1 MANCCDT
8 EYTFLGEKEN
18 IISLWTDIKN
28 AFASNDRLHHIK
40 ETLLPDVKE
49 DFPSRGEIM
58 YVDDEIFVHD
68 DGKAD
73 FSLATDTAWTA
84 CNELMRAITKK
95 YSVEMFYYSEEPG
108 FEIFETNDKDGRYF
122 SYRYVVDSSVD
133 GIEFYETFD
142 EVADVIEDLTG
153 VKLKDIS
160 EAEEKLAPYN
170 GLDTFLLIHEIEVV

>member
-28 AFASNDRLHHIK
+28 AFASNGRLHHIK

-73 FSLATDTAWTA
+73 FSLATDTAWIVP
-84 CNELMRAITKK
+84 LM
-95 YSVEMFYYSEEPG
+95 V
-108 FEIFETNDKDGRYF
+108 
-122 SYRYVVDSSVD
+122 SS
-133 GIEFYETFD
+133 IMRHSM
-142 EVADVIEDLTG
+142 
-153 VKLKDIS
+153 KLPMLS
-160 EAEEKLAPYN
+160 R
-170 GLDTFLLIHEIEVV
+170 T